1 MRWIADN
8 RDILLATKPEL
19 PAGVFNREADNIR
32 PLITIAEVVGAD
44 WPGRAREAVSIVM
57 SGAGDDA
64 ESIGVRLLADIRAVF
79 ERAGDDK
86 LPSKLLAQPSRAMVW
101 ISPIFLNGQM
111 GNRGL

>member
-1 MRWIADN
+1 MFEF
-8 RDILLATKPEL
+8 RDAARLK
-19 PAGVFNREADNIR
+19 AGVTETSGSTRRSGTEHF
-32 PLITIAEVVGAD
+32 AEVVGAD

-101 ISPIFLNGQM
+101 ISPISLNGQM